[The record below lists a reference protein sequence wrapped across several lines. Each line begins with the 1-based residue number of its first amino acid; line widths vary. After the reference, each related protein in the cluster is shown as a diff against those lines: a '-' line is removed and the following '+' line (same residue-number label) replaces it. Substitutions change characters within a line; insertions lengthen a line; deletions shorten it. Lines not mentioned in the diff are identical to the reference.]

1 VIALVLLFVP
11 FTFLTVTGLSN
22 FCNLNLCFAAIFLSI
37 NIPVM
42 PLFKSAFTVTLLYVS
57 TFSTPMFSYI
67 SLNILN
73 VFLISLCLFSFF
85 VVLFKISVCTLLCYA
100 MLFPLWSILLLP
112 SSTIA
117 FSLFYI
123 LDTRS
128 LFFLVLILFLL

>member
-1 VIALVLLFVP
+1 MALVLLFVP

-42 PLFKSAFTVTLLYVS
+42 PLFKSAFTVTLLCVS

-100 MLFPLWSILLLP
+100 MLFPL
-112 SSTIA
+112 
-117 FSLFYI
+117 
-123 LDTRS
+123 
-128 LFFLVLILFLL
+128 